1 MIYLDFKEADVA
13 QTWNLIQRENMADRV
28 IVYLNEEAQ
37 YHAWRNIA
45 PNVPLM
51 TSLPEKY
58 EGVTGL
64 KTFLGMIDVQ
74 VLDNL
79 ETPSM
84 VEEARKQG
92 VEVWLDVQSPQEG
105 PVSWDAA
112 LQKGVG
118 GLQTD
123 HPEALIRYL
132 KLQKLR

>member
-1 MIYLDFKEADVA
+1 
-13 QTWNLIQRENMADRV
+13 MADRI
-28 IVYLNEEAQ
+28 IVYLNEEEQ
-37 YHAWRNIA
+37 YTAWRNIA

-58 EGVTGL
+58 EGLTGL
-64 KTFLGMIDVQ
+64 KTYLGMIDVQ

-79 ETPSM
+79 EIPAL

-92 VEVWLDVQSPQEG
+92 VAVWLDVQSPQEG
-105 PVSWDAA
+105 PASWDAA
-112 LQKGVG
+112 LQKGVA

-132 KLQKLR
+132 KRQKLR